1 MEELKLTRKQKNLY
15 DNGFGNNFLGQETD
29 YKHSRQQQQNR
40 YVDTLNIIKIFLYIK
55 GNSQSGKKTQ
65 GIGEN
70 I

>member
-55 GNSQSGKKTQ
+55 GN
-65 GIGEN
+65 
-70 I
+70 